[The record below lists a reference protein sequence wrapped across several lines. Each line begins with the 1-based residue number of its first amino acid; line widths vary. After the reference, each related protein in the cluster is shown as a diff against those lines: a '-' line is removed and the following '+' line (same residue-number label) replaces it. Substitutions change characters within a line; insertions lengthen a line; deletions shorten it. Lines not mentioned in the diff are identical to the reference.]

1 MLVALKSPCLS
12 SRRFS
17 SEQPIL
23 RVAAVDGK
31 ALNPNFETLAP
42 SGYATSLSCGQ
53 GDGGTIEFAFVDG
66 PSMLIDTPLRLA
78 AARTDRRDIE

>member
-1 MLVALKSPCLS
+1 MPVALKSPCLS

-17 SEQPIL
+17 FEQPIL
-23 RVAAVDGK
+23 RVAAVGGK
-31 ALNPNFETLAP
+31 ALNPNFGTPSP
-42 SGYATSLSCGQ
+42 SGYATSISWGQ
-53 GDGGTIEFAFVDG
+53 GDGDTIELAFVDG